1 MGFGSTH
8 MWSQRNSAGK
18 AHRGLLM
25 VLLVLILACGAGGFE
40 LYREGHAIKS
50 QSADILTSMKTLS
63 RQMTTGDF
71 EGVATSAAKIE
82 KQAAQARSTV
92 DGPLWQIASQL
103 PLIGEDVKNVR
114 TLVDALSDISEK
126 GIGPVAQQAKS
137 GDVFRLTEA
146 YVQLDAEIEKAK
158 KTVDELSR
166 GSNDEVNNAV
176 ARAKEYLGRVPD
188 FSELGAIKESGKH
201 SYDLDT

>member
-1 MGFGSTH
+1 MGFGITH
-8 MWSQRNSAGK
+8 MWSQRSSEGK
-18 AHRGLLM
+18 AHRGLLIA
-25 VLLVLILACGAGGFE
+25 LLVLVLACGAGGFE

-63 RQMTTGDF
+63 NQMTTGDF
-71 EGVATSAAKIE
+71 EGVATTSAKIE

-92 DGPLWQIASQL
+92 EGPLWQIASQL
-103 PLIGEDVKNVR
+103 PVIGEDVKNVR
-114 TLVDALSDISEK
+114 ALVDALSDISEK

-137 GDVFRLTEA
+137 GNVPSLGEA
-146 YVQLDAEIEKAK
+146 YAQLDAEIEKAK

-176 ARAKEYLGRVPD
+176 ARAKEYLERVPD
-188 FSELGAIKESGKH
+188 FSEVGATKESGKR
-201 SYDLDT
+201 SCDLDK

>member
-1 MGFGSTH
+1 MGFGTTH
-8 MWSQRNSAGK
+8 MWSPRNSEGK

-50 QSADILTSMKTLS
+50 QSADILANMKTLS
-63 RQMTTGDF
+63 KQMTTGDF
-71 EGVATSAAKIE
+71 EGVATSAAQIE
-82 KQAAQARSTV
+82 KQAAEARSTV
-92 DGPLWQIASQL
+92 EGPLWQIASQL

-114 TLVDALSDISEK
+114 MLVGALSDISEK
-126 GIGPVAQQAKS
+126 GIGPVAQQTKS
-137 GDVFRLTEA
+137 GDVSRLAEA
-146 YVQLDAEIEKAK
+146 YIQLDAEIEKAK

-188 FSELGAIKESGKH
+188 FSELGATKESDSR